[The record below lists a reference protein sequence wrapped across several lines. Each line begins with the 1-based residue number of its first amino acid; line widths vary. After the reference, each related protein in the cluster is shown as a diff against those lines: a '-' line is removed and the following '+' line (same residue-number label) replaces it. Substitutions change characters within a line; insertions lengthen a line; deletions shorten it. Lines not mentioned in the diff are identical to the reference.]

1 VVGTWRETVV
11 DEGGGYHPKVGFF
24 SAKNGAQPKRVVV
37 YRVPP
42 AIEQATGLTVTNVG
56 ALKIAVER

>member
-1 VVGTWRETVV
+1 
-11 DEGGGYHPKVGFF
+11 
-24 SAKNGAQPKRVVV
+24 VVV

-42 AIEQATGLTVTNVG
+42 AIDSQGLTVTNAG